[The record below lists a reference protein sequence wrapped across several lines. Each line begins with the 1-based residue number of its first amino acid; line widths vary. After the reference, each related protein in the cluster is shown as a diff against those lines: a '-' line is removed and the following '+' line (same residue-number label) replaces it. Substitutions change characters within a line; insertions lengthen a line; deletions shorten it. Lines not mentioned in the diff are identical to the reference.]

1 MDISW
6 KGQRTNEA
14 LTVEA
19 SGKPDPDE
27 KGLWVAGSFFFLKVN
42 AKVTFREAGFSP
54 TSVHAV

>member
-27 KGLWVAGSFFFLKVN
+27 KGFMGSWFFFFLKVN